1 MSNGGCVVGEAAG
14 RVTYAAPDVAQQSF
28 RRLRQFF
35 DDGQLCDVQLHVGSR
50 SWRCHRLVLACCSP
64 YFHAMFTTPLAE
76 SQQQE
81 VTIGD
86 IDEVAMDKLIQFAYT
101 GVVQLTVEG
110 VQALLHA
117 SSVLQM
123 EPLTRACSGF
133 VRAHLEPSNA
143 LGVWQFAES
152 HGLRGL
158 ARSAELFARGHFS
171 KVATGREF
179 LALGSQHLARLLAA
193 ADLAVESEA
202 QVYEALM
209 SWVRHDTTAR
219 AADLPSLLSRVRLP
233 LLPPGYVRRRS
244 EDEELLRNCHRCR
257 DLLDEAR
264 DQQLWKAGLLVGT
277 PPAPGERSRPSPQLR
292 RYERTIFCVGGR
304 DASGEP
310 SSSTEFY
317 SIADNKW
324 LKAADMTT
332 RRRHVG
338 VASVDGKLYAVGGSD
353 DKHHLASAEV
363 FDPATNSWKLICPM
377 NVPRRGLGLCELSGP
392 LYAIGGMDDT
402 TYFNTVERYD
412 SQSDTWTMVAP
423 MKSPRGGVAI
433 AVLKDCIYAIGGNV
447 GQTSLSTCE
456 KYDPHLNKW
465 SYVAKQTQRRAG
477 AGAVALDGFIY
488 VVGGFDNNLP
498 LSSAERYDAELDRWV
513 GVRPMSTSRGG
524 VGVASLAG
532 RLYAVGGHNGSK
544 YLNSVE
550 AYDPVLDRWEP
561 VANIHAGRAGPGT
574 AHCKCSTLA
583 LPALNHY
590 DSSCDDDESS
600 N

>member
-1 MSNGGCVVGEAAG
+1 MSNGGCVVDEAAG
-14 RVTYAAPDVAQQSF
+14 RVTYAAPDVAQESF

-123 EPLTRACSGF
+123 EPLTRACSAF

-143 LGVWQFAES
+143 LGVWQFAE
-152 HGLRGL
+152 
-158 ARSAELFARGHFS
+158 
-171 KVATGREF
+171 EF
-179 LALGSQHLARLLAA
+179 LALGSQHLARLLVA

-264 DQQLWKAGLLVGT
+264 DQQLWKAGLLE
-277 PPAPGERSRPSPQLR
+277 PYSAL
-292 RYERTIFCVGGR
+292 GGR

-363 FDPATNSWKLICPM
+363 FDPATNCWKLICPM

-465 SYVAKQTQRRAG
+465 SYVAETTQRRAG

-513 GVRPMSTSRGG
+513 DCTPS
-524 VGVASLAG
+524 
-532 RLYAVGGHNGSK
+532 GGHNGSK
-544 YLNSVE
+544 YLDSVE

-561 VANIHAGRAGPGT
+561 VANIHGGRAGPGT
-574 AHCKCSTLA
+574 AHCNCSTLA

-590 DSSCDDDESS
+590 DSSCDDEESA

>member
-202 QVYEALM
+202 QARVYEALM

-264 DQQLWKAGLLVGT
+264 DQQLWKAGLLGPYSALGV
-277 PPAPGERSRPSPQLR
+277 
-292 RYERTIFCVGGR
+292 R

-465 SYVAKQTQRRAG
+465 SYVAETDSAQGWSRGR
-477 AGAVALDGFIY
+477 
-488 VVGGFDNNLP
+488 GFDNNLP

-550 AYDPVLDRWEP
+550 AYDPVLDR
-561 VANIHAGRAGPGT
+561 
-574 AHCKCSTLA
+574 
-583 LPALNHY
+583 
-590 DSSCDDDESS
+590 
-600 N
+600 

>member
-1 MSNGGCVVGEAAG
+1 MSVDEAG
-14 RVTYAAPDVAQQSF
+14 RLTYAAPDVAQQSF
-28 RRLRQFF
+28 RRLRQFLE
-35 DDGQLCDVQLHVGSR
+35 DGQLCDVQLRVGGR
-50 SWRCHRLVLACCSP
+50 AWRCHRLVLACCSP

-76 SQQQE
+76 SHQEE

-117 SSVLQM
+117 SSVLQI
-123 EPLTRACSGF
+123 EPLTCACSDF
-133 VRAHLEPSNA
+133 VRAQLEPANA

-158 ARSAELFARGHFS
+158 ARSAELFVRGHFP
-171 KVATGREF
+171 KVACGREF
-179 LALGSQHLARLLAA
+179 LGLGSQHLARLLAA
-193 ADLAVESEA
+193 ADLAVESET
-202 QVYEALM
+202 QVYDALM
-209 SWVRHDTTAR
+209 SWVRHDTSAR

-233 LLPPGYVRRRS
+233 LLPPGYVRRRA
-244 EDEELLRNCHRCR
+244 EDEELLRGCHRCR

-264 DQQLWKAGLLVGT
+264 DQQLWKAGLLAGL
-277 PPAPGERSRPSPQLR
+277 PPAPGERSRPRHS
-292 RYERTIFCVGGR
+292 YAGTIFCVGGR

-310 SSSTEFY
+310 SPSTEFY
-317 SIADNKW
+317 SIASNKW

-338 VASVDGKLYAVGGSD
+338 VVSVDGKLFAVGGSD

-363 FDPATNSWKLICPM
+363 FDPATNCWKLVCPM
-377 NVPRRGLGLCELSGP
+377 NVPRRGLGLCQLGGP

-402 TYFNTVERYD
+402 SFFNTVERYD
-412 SQSDTWTMVAP
+412 SLSDSWTTVAP
-423 MKSPRGGVAI
+423 MKSPRGGVAV

-447 GQTSLSTCE
+447 GQTSLHTCE
-456 KYDPHLNKW
+456 RYDPHLNKW
-465 SYVAKQTQRRAG
+465 TYVAGMMQRRAG

-498 LSSAERYDAELDRWV
+498 LSSVERYDVELDRWV

-524 VGVASLAG
+524 VGVAQLAG
-532 RLYAVGGHNGSK
+532 RLFAVGGHNGSR
-544 YLNSVE
+544 YLDSVE
-550 AYDPVLDRWEP
+550 AYDPSVDRWEL
-561 VANIHAGRAGPGT
+561 VGSIHGGRAGPGT
-574 AHCKCSTLA
+574 AHCSCPTLA
-583 LPALNHY
+583 LAALNHY
-590 DSSCDDDESS
+590 NCDDSDES
-600 N
+600 

>member
-1 MSNGGCVVGEAAG
+1 MSDGGAEDGAAG
-14 RVTYAAPDVAQQSF
+14 RVTYTAPDVAQQSF

-35 DDGQLCDVQLHVGSR
+35 DDGQLCDVQLRVGSR

-64 YFHAMFTTPLAE
+64 YFQAMFTTPLAE

-123 EPLTRACSGF
+123 EPLTRACSCF
-133 VRAHLEPSNA
+133 VRAHLEPGNA

-158 ARSAELFARGHFS
+158 ARSAELFARGHFAR
-171 KVATGREF
+171 VAAGREF

-193 ADLAVESEA
+193 ADLSVESEA

-209 SWVRHDTTAR
+209 SWVRHDSGPR
-219 AADLPSLLSRVRLP
+219 AAELPGLLSRVRLP

-244 EDEELLRNCHRCR
+244 EDEELLRGCHRCR

-277 PPAPGERSRPSPQLR
+277 PPAPGERSRPRHS
-292 RYERTIFCVGGR
+292 YAGTIFCVGGR

-317 SIADNKW
+317 SIAGNKW
-324 LKAADMTT
+324 LKAADMST

-363 FDPATNSWKLICPM
+363 FDPETNCWKLICPM
-377 NVPRRGLGLCELSGP
+377 SVARRGLGLCELSGP

-402 TYFNTVERYD
+402 SYFNTVERYD
-412 SQSDTWTMVAP
+412 SQTDTWTVVAP
-423 MKSPRGGVAI
+423 MKSPRGGVAV

-465 SYVAKQTQRRAG
+465 SYVAGMTQRRAG

-498 LSSAERYDAELDRWV
+498 LSSVERYDAELDRWV
-513 GVRPMSTSRGG
+513 GVQPMSTSRGG
-524 VGVASLAG
+524 VGVARLAG
-532 RLYAVGGHNGSK
+532 RLYAVGGHNGSR
-544 YLNSVE
+544 YLDSVE
-550 AYDPVLDRWEP
+550 AYDPALDRWEP
-561 VANIHAGRAGPGT
+561 VANIHGGRAGPGT
-574 AHCKCSTLA
+574 AHCSCST
-583 LPALNHY
+583 PALAALNRY
-590 DSSCDDDESS
+590 DTNCDDNDESS